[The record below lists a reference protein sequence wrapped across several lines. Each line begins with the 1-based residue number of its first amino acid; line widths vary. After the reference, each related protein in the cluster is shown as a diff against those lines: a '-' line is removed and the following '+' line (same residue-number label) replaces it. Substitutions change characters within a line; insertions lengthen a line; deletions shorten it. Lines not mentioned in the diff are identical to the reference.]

1 MACDAGFQEWT
12 FDLVLDKNPGVL
24 DSRLVFC
31 LKFNADLNRTIEGKV
46 FKTDGSFVSDI
57 DKNRSRTQS
66 FGHVTPGAGVSLMS
80 IEFVMDSVNV
90 NISGA
95 KLGPRFEGR
104 LRAFTSAALIAALP
118 SGLPIAV
125 PLAPSDGDTGTAT
138 GTQT

>member
-1 MACDAGFQEWT
+1 MACDAEFQQWT
-12 FDLVLDKNPGVL
+12 VDLVLDKNPGTL

-31 LKFNADLNRTIEGKV
+31 MKFNTDRTIEGTV
-46 FKTDGSFVSDI
+46 FKSDGSFVSDI
-57 DKNRSRTQS
+57 DRNRSRTQS
-66 FGHVTPGAGVSLMS
+66 FGHVTPGAGVSLIS

-95 KLGPRFEGR
+95 KLGQKFEGR
-104 LRAFTSAALIAALP
+104 LRAFTSVALIAALP
-118 SGLPIAV
+118 SGSLPIAV